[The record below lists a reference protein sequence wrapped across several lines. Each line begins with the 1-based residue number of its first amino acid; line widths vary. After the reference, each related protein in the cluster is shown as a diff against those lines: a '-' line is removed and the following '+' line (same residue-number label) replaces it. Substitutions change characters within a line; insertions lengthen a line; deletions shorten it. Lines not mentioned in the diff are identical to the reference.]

1 MRDAVRK
8 GPKDLKTA
16 SLMIVYTLSKALGCG
31 PTEIYGLPT
40 SHVIDL
46 MALHTAIEEYKAEEM
61 DKITKDTK
69 NKIR

>member
-31 PTEIYGLPT
+31 PSEIHHLPI
-40 SHVIDL
+40 SYVMDL
-46 MALHTAIEEYKAEEM
+46 MALHSTIEEYKAEEM